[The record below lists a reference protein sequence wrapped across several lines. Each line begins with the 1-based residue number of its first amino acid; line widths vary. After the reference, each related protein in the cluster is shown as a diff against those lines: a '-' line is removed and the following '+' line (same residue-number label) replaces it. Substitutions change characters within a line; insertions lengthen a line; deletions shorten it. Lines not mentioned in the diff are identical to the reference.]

1 MFRTPF
7 CLILIACALPGQ
19 NASFPLESVTLD
31 GTSLSKEFVMEMA
44 GLRIGAAVDKAAL
57 EAACAKLQESGIF
70 QSINYRYAPGPNHG
84 YVLTL
89 SVADQGI
96 LMESAIDLPGVDE
109 NEIWQWLV
117 SSYPAFNRKVP
128 GNDAAQQFIARKI
141 EEHLG
146 PQLAGR
152 HLVARIES
160 DMIRRKTLISFQPEK
175 LPRIASMTFTGQSE
189 LNAAQLAAIM
199 QKVVADDGYLERRFR
214 QALKL
219 NVRRAYEEH
228 GMYRVRFPSVTIQ
241 SNDPLSVAVATAIE
255 EGPKYTL
262 GEVQLVGDQLPV
274 DAMLDAAKFKKNQL
288 ANWTEIQNGIWA
300 LEKPLK
306 RTGYYDAA
314 ARPER
319 VFHDDRHVLDLKIS
333 FYKGT
338 LYRFGELKIAGLP
351 PNLEAQA
358 RKIWKLRPG
367 DPFDYDYPRDFFRDF
382 FQAVDS
388 RQIKSYKVAMQ
399 RAADNRMDFAL
410 SFEPR

>member
-1 MFRTPF
+1 MFRTLLCF
-7 CLILIACALPGQ
+7 ILIACGIPAQ
-19 NASFPLESVTLD
+19 NGSLPLESVALE
-31 GTSLSKEFVMEMA
+31 GTSLSKDFVMEMA
-44 GLRIGAAVDKAAL
+44 GLRIGAQVDKAAI
-57 EAACAKLQESGIF
+57 EAACARLQESGIF

-89 SVADQGI
+89 SVADQGA
-96 LMESAIDLPGVDE
+96 LVDAVIDIPGVEE

-117 SSYPAFNRKVP
+117 SQYPAFNRKVP
-128 GNDAAQQFIARKI
+128 GNDAAQQFIAKKI

-146 PQLAGR
+146 PRLGGQ

-160 DMIRRKTLISFQPEK
+160 DLVRRKTLISFQPEK
-175 LPRIASMTFTGQSE
+175 PPRIGAMSFTGQSE
-189 LNAAQLAAIM
+189 LSAAQLVTIM
-199 QKVVADDGYLERRFR
+199 QKVAADEGYLERRFR
-214 QALKL
+214 QALEL
-219 NVRRAYEEH
+219 NVRRTYEEH
-228 GMYRVRFPSVTIQ
+228 GMYRVRFSSVTIQ
-241 SNDPLSVAVATAIE
+241 KNDPSSVAVTTAIE

-274 DAMLDAAKFKKNQL
+274 EAMLDAAKFKKNQV

-314 ARPER
+314 AAPER

-333 FYKGT
+333 FYKGP
-338 LYRFGELKIAGLP
+338 LYRFGELRIAGLP

-358 RKIWKLRPG
+358 RKIWKLQPG

-382 FQAVDS
+382 FQAVDG
-388 RQIKSYKVAMQ
+388 RQFKSYKVATQ
-399 RAADNRMDFAL
+399 RGSDNRMGFTL
-410 SFEPR
+410 TFEPR